1 MYSLLGEMYS
11 QQPSTSNR
19 KNRKRRTR
27 DELQGEKERAATE
40 RLVAET
46 KERKER
52 KERADQASGGTNLS
66 RTTTYS
72 EWEQQALLVILP
84 WRHHE
89 ATMGETIAL
98 LGSLILNSAGRSA
111 GRWCIQ
117 HARQFVLENPGW
129 YLDGWYLEQAER
141 TSHTTD
147 LRRMDS
153 QAISQAHPIRQ
164 LCKAPGQGGSAI
176 AGLVVQYL
184 ARNKYYGTDKPRGQ
198 HQTPK
203 LDTVLAE
210 CLSIVGALHTI
221 ELPEKRERDSHTH
234 KTHTQLAHAHNL
246 LTFTRGVSGNNPNNP
261 RGPNRGP

>member
-84 WRHHE
+84 WRHQE
-89 ATMGETIAL
+89 APFGETIAL
-98 LGSLILNSAGRSA
+98 LGCLIIRSARRSA

-117 HARQFVLENPGW
+117 HARQFVLETQHFEQ
-129 YLDGWYLEQAER
+129 LQWYLEQAER

-147 LRRMDS
+147 LLRMDS
-153 QAISQAHPIRQ
+153 QAISQAHVIAQ
-164 LCKAPGQGGSAI
+164 LCKAPRRGGSAI
-176 AGLVVQYL
+176 AGVVVQYL
-184 ARNKYYGTDKPRGQ
+184 ARNKYRGKDLPRGQ

-203 LDTVLAE
+203 QDTVLAS
-210 CLSIVGALHTI
+210 CLDIVGALHTI
-221 ELPEKRERDSHTH
+221 E
-234 KTHTQLAHAHNL
+234 KT
-246 LTFTRGVSGNNPNNP
+246 NPDNSDDYDHSDD
-261 RGPNRGP
+261 

>member
-1 MYSLLGEMYS
+1 MCSLLGEMYS

-89 ATMGETIAL
+89 ATMRYTVTL
-98 LGSLILNSAGRSA
+98 LGKLIHNSAAWCSA
-111 GRWCIQ
+111 GGGWCIQ
-117 HARQFVLENPGW
+117 HARQFVLETQDMYVFRDNRDR
-129 YLDGWYLEQAER
+129 LQWYLEQAER

-147 LRRMDS
+147 LLRMDS
-153 QAISQAHPIRQ
+153 QAISQAHVIAQ
-164 LCKAPGQGGSAI
+164 LCKAPRRGGSAI
-176 AGLVVQYL
+176 AGFVVQYL
-184 ARNKYYGTDKPRGQ
+184 ARNKYRGKDLPRGQ

-203 LDTVLAE
+203 QDTVLAS
-210 CLSIVGALHTI
+210 CLDIVGALHTI
-221 ELPEKRERDSHTH
+221 E
-234 KTHTQLAHAHNL
+234 KT
-246 LTFTRGVSGNNPNNP
+246 NPDNSDDYDHSDD
-261 RGPNRGP
+261 

>member
-1 MYSLLGEMYS
+1 MKRSH
-11 QQPSTSNR
+11 QQ
-19 KNRKRRTR
+19 NRKRRTR

-40 RLVAET
+40 RFVAET

-52 KERADQASGGTNLS
+52 KERAGQASGGTNLS

-89 ATMGETIAL
+89 ATVDETVGL
-98 LGSLILNSAGRSA
+98 LGSLILNSAGRWSP
-111 GRWCIQ
+111 GGGWCIQ
-117 HARQFVLENPGW
+117 HARQFVLETHDMFVFTR
-129 YLDGWYLEQAER
+129 YLQGYLEQAER

-147 LRRMDS
+147 LQRMDS
-153 QAISQAHPIRQ
+153 QAISQAHTIRQ
-164 LCKAPGQGGSAI
+164 LCKAPGRGGSAI

-184 ARNKYYGTDKPRGQ
+184 ARNKYFGTDKPRGQ

-221 ELPEKRERDSHTH
+221 ELPVVRGQVARDI
-234 KTHTQLAHAHNL
+234 LAAECAKCAKCVNFVGPAHY
-246 LTFTRGVSGNNPNNP
+246 TWNPILP
-261 RGPNRGP
+261 R